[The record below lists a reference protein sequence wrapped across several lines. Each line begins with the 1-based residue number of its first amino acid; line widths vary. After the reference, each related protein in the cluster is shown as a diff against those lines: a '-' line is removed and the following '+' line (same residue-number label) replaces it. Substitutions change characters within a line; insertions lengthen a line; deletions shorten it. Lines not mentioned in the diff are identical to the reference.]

1 VLVTACD
8 SLTHSLAR
16 SLTAGG
22 ALLAWVAAG
31 LLVLTAS
38 LCYAELGAM
47 LPSAGG
53 TRSLTHTLTHT
64 HTHALASRPLV
75 YTDLTYIHI
84 NGMCVCA
91 CVRACVC
98 R

>member
-1 VLVTACD
+1 V
-8 SLTHSLAR
+8 THSLAR

-53 TRSLTHTLTHT
+53 TRSLTHSLTHT
-64 HTHALASRPLV
+64 LTHALARPLV

-84 NGMCVCA
+84 NRTCVC
-91 CVRACVC
+91 VCVC
-98 R
+98 VCV